1 MPIFPDL
8 QLPTF
13 KNAHRLIHIH
23 INTPGILAK
32 INNVYAKHN
41 INIIGQYLQTNED
54 IGYVITD
61 INRKYS
67 KTVLKDLRDIEY
79 TIKFRVLY

>member
-1 MPIFPDL
+1 L
-8 QLPTF
+8 QLPEL

-23 INTPGILAK
+23 ENRPGLLAK
-32 INNVYAKHN
+32 INSILAEHQ
-41 INIIGQYLQTNED
+41 INIIGQYLQTNEH

-61 INRKYS
+61 INKKYS
-67 KTVLKDLRDIEY
+67 NAVLKDLKEIEH